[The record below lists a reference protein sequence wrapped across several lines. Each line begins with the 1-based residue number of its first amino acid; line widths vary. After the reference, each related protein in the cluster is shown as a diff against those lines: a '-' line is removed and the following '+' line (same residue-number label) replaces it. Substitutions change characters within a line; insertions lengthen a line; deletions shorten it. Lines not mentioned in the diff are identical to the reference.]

1 MMIDRT
7 KSPALQSFVDLKFD
21 YPKYITLSNGVRL
34 YVLNYGDQDVNR
46 LEILYRG
53 GVLEEDKPLQ
63 AMVLASMLVH
73 GSDEY
78 SSEQVSEILD
88 YNGSYM
94 NASCQDHY
102 TQITL
107 SSLNQ
112 NFENVLP
119 VLKSVLSS
127 PAIPEQEFQLLM
139 SQIKSA
145 YRNARERVKYLS
157 QMAMRGL
164 YYGEN
169 HPFAHV
175 VCDEDVDALT
185 IADVKAFHSK
195 YYHPE
200 NSIIIL
206 SGKVG
211 DKEISLIEKYFGN
224 DSLQGEVAEF
234 VKKERCPSSEKQKVV
249 DKEGALQ
256 ASVFMAQD
264 AVSRN
269 HPDYIKLRILITALG
284 GYFGSRLMQNIRE
297 DKGYTYGI
305 SASLLG
311 RMDGA
316 KVVITSECDT
326 AYTYLLIEEVKQE
339 IRKLQGELISNEELE
354 IVKNYMLSDLAKVL
368 DSPFSMASVVS
379 SNILYATGED
389 YHNRQADELKSI
401 TPEELKRVANR
412 YLDADNFYVAIA
424 GDAKQ
429 LKLYSK

>member
-21 YPKYITLSNGVRL
+21 YPKHVTLSNGVRL
-34 YVLNYGDQDVNR
+34 YVLNYGDQDVSR

-127 PAIPEQEFQLLM
+127 PVIPEQEFQLLM

-175 VCDEDVDALT
+175 VCDDDVDSLT
-185 IADVKAFHSK
+185 ISDVKAFHSK

-200 NSIIIL
+200 NSIII
-206 SGKVG
+206 
-211 DKEISLIEKYFGN
+211 
-224 DSLQGEVAEF
+224 
-234 VKKERCPSSEKQKVV
+234 
-249 DKEGALQ
+249 
-256 ASVFMAQD
+256 
-264 AVSRN
+264 RN
-269 HPDYIKLRILITALG
+269 SYCNL
-284 GYFGSRLMQNIRE
+284 
-297 DKGYTYGI
+297 
-305 SASLLG
+305 
-311 RMDGA
+311 
-316 KVVITSECDT
+316 
-326 AYTYLLIEEVKQE
+326 
-339 IRKLQGELISNEELE
+339 
-354 IVKNYMLSDLAKVL
+354 
-368 DSPFSMASVVS
+368 
-379 SNILYATGED
+379 
-389 YHNRQADELKSI
+389 
-401 TPEELKRVANR
+401 
-412 YLDADNFYVAIA
+412 
-424 GDAKQ
+424 
-429 LKLYSK
+429 